1 VLRFRRASTGWLSP
15 ICENYTCG
23 QEDWELTTRSSIC
36 QYLCGP
42 SLDLNMT
49 LEERSKKHSEVLI
62 KFLAAEKLKHALGN
76 WHPRAT
82 SLCVPYSG
90 RLRRS
95 TSGAH
100 AQYGSFQC
108 QSNGKSSEKNC
119 FNEPVSLVSLEDQQ
133 RVSDRLQLQYKE
145 SPRLC
150 EGSAAI
156 RSSNTQASDSYH
168 WVIDKARGSPP
179 NGCRP
184 PSRDLQ
190 RRVPC
195 PGSGFG
201 LRCLL

>member
-1 VLRFRRASTGWLSP
+1 MRFRRANTGWLSP
-15 ICENYTCG
+15 SCENYTCG
-23 QEDWELTTRSSIC
+23 QEDWGLTTRSSIC

-42 SLDLNMT
+42 SLGLNMT

-82 SLCVPYSG
+82 SLWAPYSG

-100 AQYGSFQC
+100 TQYGSFQC

-119 FNEPVSLVSLEDQQ
+119 FNEPVSLVRLEDQQ

-156 RSSNTQASDSYH
+156 RSRDTQASDSYH
-168 WVIDKARGSPP
+168 WVIDKARVSHPK
-179 NGCRP
+179 R
-184 PSRDLQ
+184 SRTGLRGLQ
-190 RRVPC
+190 RRATC
-195 PGSGFG
+195 PRAGF
-201 LRCLL
+201 LP